1 MFASDTLRIRIDVFL
16 IDGGS
21 HKGYSDAR
29 VCVLAES
36 ISEIEWPVPVVRA
49 EGLDLQEG
57 HITIW
62 IRSLRGLRFCAKEVG
77 WNLFDPI
84 KAPYKFERAVVVK
97 AILGAVRIPEDASL
111 FDAANACLA
120 RMAEL
125 GSVVKKE
132 RMIPATGMRLFRDD
146 IEKTA
151 EWVIRYKSSR
161 HWRWKGRKPG

>member
-1 MFASDTLRIRIDVFL
+1 MFPDDTLRMRIDVFL
-16 IDGGS
+16 NDGGS
-21 HKGYSDAR
+21 REGYSEAK
-29 VCVLAES
+29 VCVLAER
-36 ISEIEWPVPVVRA
+36 ITEVEWLVPVVRA

-62 IRSLRGLRFCAKEVG
+62 IRSLRGLRSCVREVG

-84 KAPYKFERAVVVK
+84 KAPYKFEQAVVVK
-97 AILGAVRIPEDASL
+97 AILGAVRIPADASL

-125 GSVVKKE
+125 GSVLRKE
-132 RMIPATGMRLFRDD
+132 RIIPATGMRLFRND

-151 EWVIRYKSSR
+151 EWVIRYKSNR
-161 HWRWKGRKPG
+161 QWRWKGRKTP